1 MTADVS
7 MDQQIKE
14 VLATYLKRDP
24 KTILP
29 EHNLRDDL
37 GLDSLMTFELLYDLE
52 KTFDLEIPNEDLPG
66 LQTIADVVK
75 YLEARISP
83 EALRNIRTPSPPTQP
98 TALPDSSVKPSSPVT
113 RGKPPQG
120 GKVKKVSTPKVKA
133 EAKPASKAKPR
144 ASQKVALS
152 KRKTATTNSTRTTQE
167 KAKKK

>member
-7 MDQQIKE
+7 MSQQIKE
-14 VLATYLKRDP
+14 VLATYLKREPD
-24 KTILP
+24 TILP

-83 EALRNIRTPSPPTQP
+83 EALQNIRPPSPPIAQSAPLT
-98 TALPDSSVKPSSPVT
+98 SSGNSSKPAS
-113 RGKPPQG
+113 RGKSQI
-120 GKVKKVSTPKVKA
+120 GKKAKKPSTPKSKA
-133 EAKPASKAKPR
+133 GAKPTTKPKPR
-144 ASQKVALS
+144 VSQKVTLPNRAT
-152 KRKTATTNSTRTTQE
+152 RKPTRTTQG
-167 KAKKK
+167 KTKKK